1 MDEKWAELSPEE
13 KLDEMF
19 KSWLSPQGVEFV
31 SPEAEEAYKKRVTRL
46 KDAIRLRVP
55 DRIPVYPS
63 ISFFPAYYAGITP
76 QEAMYD
82 YDKLTMAWKKYM
94 LDFEPDTY
102 LGSSTPG
109 PGKAYEI
116 LDYKLYKW
124 PGHGTS
130 PDTPYQCV
138 EAEYMKA
145 EDYDTLIQDPSD
157 FWTRVHLPRI
167 CGALETLAK
176 LAFVTNVVEM
186 PFTGAY
192 LVPYGM
198 PDVRVAFE
206 SLLKAGQEA
215 LRWDRAVAA
224 CDKAVMESGFPI
236 FIGGAAVAPFDAL
249 GDTLRGTQGIMLDM
263 YRRPDKLLE
272 AVERIAPLMIR
283 TGVRG
288 ARATGNPLV
297 FMPLHKGADGFMSNE
312 QYKTFYWPTLKKV
325 ILGLIDEGLV
335 PFLFAEGTYNA
346 RLEIIR
352 DLPKGKTVWMFDA
365 TDMVRAK
372 ETLGD
377 TACITGNVPTALL
390 STGTPAEVK
399 DYCRKLI
406 DVAGKDGGF
415 ILTNGAEIDE
425 AKPENV
431 RTMIEFTK
439 EYGVYH

>member
-1 MDEKWAELSPEE
+1 MAVRWAELSPEA

-19 KSWLSPQGVEFV
+19 KSWLSPQGVEFA
-31 SPEAEEAYKKRVTRL
+31 SPETEKAYKERVTRL
-46 KDAIRLRVP
+46 KDAIQLKVP
-55 DRIPVYPS
+55 DRVPVYPS
-63 ISFFPAYYAGITP
+63 VSFFPAYYSGVTP

-82 YDKLTMAWKKYM
+82 YDKLTMAWKKYV

-109 PGKAYEI
+109 PGKAFEI
-116 LDYKLYKW
+116 LDYKSYKW

-145 EDYDTLIQDPSD
+145 EDYDALIQDPSD

-167 CGALETLAK
+167 CGALAPLVK

-198 PDVRVAFE
+198 PDVRGAFE
-206 SLLKAGQEA
+206 ALLKAGQEA
-215 LRWDRAVAA
+215 LRWDTAVAA
-224 CDKAVMESGFPI
+224 CDKAVMASGFPI
-236 FIGGAAVAPFDAL
+236 FIGGATVAPFDAL

-272 AVERIAPLMIR
+272 AVEKIAPLMIR

-288 ARATGNPLV
+288 ARAAGNPLV
-297 FMPLHKGADGFMSNE
+297 FIPLHKGAEGFMSNE

-352 DLPKGKTVWMFDA
+352 DLPKGKTVWMFDT
-365 TDMVRAK
+365 TDMARAK
-372 ETLGD
+372 EILGD
-377 TACITGNVPTALL
+377 TACISGNVPAALL
-390 STGTPAEVK
+390 STGTPEEVQ

-406 DVAGKDGGF
+406 DVVGKDGGF

-439 EYGVYH
+439 EYGVYR